1 MPVIVGSL
9 LLLPVFLGIAIYLA
23 YSQGLVVTKCIA
35 AMLFVFR
42 PGKYGDQATV
52 NVCNGWVRHRVRF
65 QEDRSYAFVLDA
77 CLSAGDMEVRLL
89 DGKMQTLLRLNQ
101 QYPAG
106 KILVE
111 RTGRYYPQWDF
122 RGASGKFA
130 LRW

>member
-1 MPVIVGSL
+1 
-9 LLLPVFLGIAIYLA
+9 
-23 YSQGLVVTKCIA
+23 
-35 AMLFVFR
+35 
-42 PGKYGDQATV
+42 
-52 NVCNGWVRHRVRF
+52 
-65 QEDRSYAFVLDA
+65 
-77 CLSAGDMEVRLL
+77 MEVRLL

-111 RTGRYYPQWDF
+111 RTGRYYLQWDF

>member
-23 YSQGLVVTKCIA
+23 YSQGLVVTKWIA

-65 QEDRSYAFVLDA
+65 QEDRSYAFVWMPV
-77 CLSAGDMEVRLL
+77 CPQGIWRC
-89 DGKMQTLLRLNQ
+89 GCWT
-101 QYPAG
+101 
-106 KILVE
+106 E
-111 RTGRYYPQWDF
+111 RCRRCCG
-122 RGASGKFA
+122 
-130 LRW
+130 

>member
-65 QEDRSYAFVLDA
+65 QEDRSYAFL
-77 CLSAGDMEVRLL
+77 
-89 DGKMQTLLRLNQ
+89 
-101 QYPAG
+101 
-106 KILVE
+106 
-111 RTGRYYPQWDF
+111 
-122 RGASGKFA
+122 
-130 LRW
+130 

>member
-1 MPVIVGSL
+1 MPAVGWNIL
-9 LLLPVFLGIAIYLA
+9 AFAFLGGILFYAA
-23 YSQGLVVTKCIA
+23 YSQGLLVTKCIA

-52 NVCNGWVRHRVRF
+52 SGCNGWVRHMVRF
-65 QEDRSYAFVLDA
+65 QESRSYEFVLDA
-77 CLSAGDMEVRLL
+77 WLSAGDVEVQLL
-89 DGKMQTLLRLNQ
+89 DRERQTLLRLNQ

-111 RTGRYYPQWDF
+111 RTGRYYLQWDF